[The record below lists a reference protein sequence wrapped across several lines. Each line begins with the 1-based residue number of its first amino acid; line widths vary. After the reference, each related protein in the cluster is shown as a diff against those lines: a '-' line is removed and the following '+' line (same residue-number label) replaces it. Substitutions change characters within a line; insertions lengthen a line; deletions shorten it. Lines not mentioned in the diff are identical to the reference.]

1 MISISSSIKVLAL
14 AVLVPAISGRVLTGW
29 PSALDEDFQDR
40 VDMPEVQSEAREGAR
55 EEPVEVLMKQLEGR
69 DFNPPKE
76 AFGKQHDFEANDAG
90 SDGQGYFQGFGPREI
105 VLDDNQSIES
115 RFAFPDFPK

>member
-1 MISISSSIKVLAL
+1 M
-14 AVLVPAISGRVLTGW
+14 SGRFLTGW
-29 PSALDEDFQDR
+29 PSALDDFQDR
-40 VDMPEVQSEAREGAR
+40 VDMTEPQSEAK
-55 EEPVEVLMKQLEGR
+55 EEAGEERVETLLKQLEGR

-90 SDGQGYFQGFGPREI
+90 NDGQGYFQGFAPREI